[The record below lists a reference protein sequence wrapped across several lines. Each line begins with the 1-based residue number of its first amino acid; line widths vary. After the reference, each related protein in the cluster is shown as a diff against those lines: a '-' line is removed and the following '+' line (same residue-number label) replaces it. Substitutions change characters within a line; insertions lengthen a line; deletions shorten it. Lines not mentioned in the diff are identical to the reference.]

1 MQTEEKKMQ
10 GKSENKAVLLVDED
24 LDFCA
29 SLQEHLQEKGC
40 EVLIASDSDQACKS
54 ALHKNLGLIVLGTI
68 LPRGE
73 AFRLHKWFK
82 QNPSIKEVPHVILD
96 APPESHLSRGWR
108 RDEGMQ
114 VEAAEYICRPIKPN
128 FIANEIWKLIATE
141 STEIK
146 VLIVDDHAMVREGI
160 RTLLS
165 LHQDISIVGEA
176 TNGLEAVEM
185 TAEHL
190 PHVVLMDIVMPEVN
204 GIEAT
209 RRIFNQGLE
218 GVKVLMLSQYD
229 DEQNLTASQEA
240 GAHGFVSKKGAS
252 ARLLEAVRAVSRNEM
267 PGYVC

>member
-1 MQTEEKKMQ
+1 MQTEDKKMQ
-10 GKSENKAVLLVDED
+10 PTQGSMAILLIDED

-29 SLQEHLQEKGC
+29 QLQELLQEKGC
-40 EVLIASDSDQACKS
+40 EVLVASDSDQACKN
-54 ALHKNLGLIVLGTI
+54 ATHKNLCLIVLGTI

-82 QNPSIKEVPHVILD
+82 QNPSVKKVPHVILD
-96 APPESHLSRGWR
+96 APPESHLTKGWR
-108 RDEGMQ
+108 REEGMQ
-114 VEAAEYICRPIKPN
+114 VDAFDYISRPIKPD
-128 FIANEIWKLIATE
+128 FIANQIWKLISAE
-141 STEIK
+141 PSTIK
-146 VLIVDDHAMVREGI
+146 VLIVDDHAVVREGI

-165 LHQDISIVGEA
+165 LHKDISIVGEA
-176 TNGLEAVEM
+176 TNGLEAVDM
-185 TAEHL
+185 ASKHL
-190 PHVVLMDIVMPEVN
+190 PDVVLMDIVMPEVN

-209 RRIFNQGLE
+209 KKIFTQGLE

-252 ARLLEAVRAVSRNEM
+252 ARLLDAVRAVSRNEM